1 MINILPK
8 WIDAESATPFF
19 FIDRKDSKIYSD
31 VGGCVS
37 SQRKLFWFCFRCFSK
52 NERTLLI
59 LSAHAWRS
67 PPVVAPLYG
76 HGSAGVQSSPMRIS
90 NGTKRLIKSDIAND
104 RRARS
109 QRCELSASRHIEQHK
124 GDRAQRPQQIYPRS
138 TRGAGHLF
146 TTNHSLLVCSNA
158 DSSLAISSSKTE
170 LNELQR
176 LAQHAVC

>member
-1 MINILPK
+1 MLNPQL
-8 WIDAESATPFF
+8 TFF

-138 TRGAGHLF
+138 TKGAGTICSPLI
-146 TTNHSLLVCSNA
+146 TRYWYSNA
-158 DSSLAISSSKTE
+158 DSSFSHQSIKNGAGWATYALLSTP
-170 LNELQR
+170 
-176 LAQHAVC
+176 CT

>member
-1 MINILPK
+1 VDSRQSLKTRELRRLTGMINILPK

-124 GDRAQRPQQIYPRS
+124 GDRAQRPQQIYPS
-138 TRGAGHLF
+138 GHGRKIYSLVRNVGLF
-146 TTNHSLLVCSNA
+146 SPH
-158 DSSLAISSSKTE
+158 IG
-170 LNELQR
+170 QR
-176 LAQHAVC
+176 LLDLTK